1 MYLDNFDLKHY
12 ETSHILIKILITCY
26 IFTPLILFFWSSSLH
41 TLSPISTDFAVKETG
56 GPFSIG
62 EVSVQKIGSG

>member
-1 MYLDNFDLKHY
+1 MYLDNLDLKHY

-26 IFTPLILFFWSSSLH
+26 IFRPLILFSGLH
-41 TLSPISTDFAVKETG
+41 TLIPISTDFAVKETG

-62 EVSVQKIGSG
+62 EVSVQKIGCG